1 MLNVFFR
8 IKTIGAKS
16 KEIANSTRDQRFRT
30 EVLNYSDAALNYSV
44 QLKILSGVK
53 AASGPNDETAE
64 NQLITCAQ
72 ELVNALI
79 HAIKSGE
86 AALLKPK

>member
-1 MLNVFFR
+1 MSPTMAQDKQNMDFE
-8 IKTIGAKS
+8 A
-16 KEIANSTRDQRFRT
+16 FRT

-53 AASGPNDETAE
+53 AASGADDKTAE

-79 HAIKSGE
+79 QTIKSGE